1 MGTVMTGF
9 TMSLDGFIADRNDGV
24 EPLFRWYESGPIEYT
39 FPSGEMT
46 AHVSAESL
54 AVLKELNEST
64 GAIVTG
70 RRLFD
75 ITNGWDG
82 RHPEDVPIVVL
93 THEVP
98 EAWVEK
104 HPDAPFTFVT
114 EGLAR
119 AVEEGRRLAGEKKL
133 ALAGADVAQ
142 QAIRAGLVDE
152 IGVEL
157 APVLLGEG
165 IRFFDHL
172 GPGVIELE
180 CTQVVDAPG
189 IVHLR
194 YRVLKG

>member
-39 FPSGEMT
+39 FPSGTMK
-46 AHVSAESL
+46 AHVSEESL
-54 AVLKELNEST
+54 AVLKALNEGT

-98 EAWVEK
+98 EAWIEK

-114 EGLAR
+114 ESLAR
-119 AVEEGRRLAGEKKL
+119 AVEEGRRLAGEKTL

-165 IRFFDHL
+165 IRFFDNL

-180 CTQVVDAPG
+180 NTMVVDAPG